1 MRIFSFSFIIFFSFI
16 SLLQAQNPQ
25 ENRADELLNRYSE
38 LNRFNGTALVVKDQK
53 VVFNKGYGL
62 ADYEHNIP
70 INNNTVFCIT
80 SITEQ
85 FTAYI
90 ALKVFEKKGLSFST
104 PIITFLENFNSSHA
118 DSLTLQHLLSH
129 TSGFPDYPLIYKLP
143 KDQLFAKEDIM
154 GYIEN
159 LTWNKNNISEYHQS
173 KLNYNLVGLILERVT
188 NKSYGELLTEYICSP
203 LGMKNTTVDDL
214 TPMVKNRAMGYSV
227 NFADGWFNAPY
238 LDPSNTFASQG
249 ILSTTEDLLL
259 WNNFIRTNYSQDEV
273 LQEML
278 TTNESG
284 YGYGLKI
291 KRDEKGKIQEIRSV
305 GGYTSGFNSFS
316 ILNINS
322 GLTVIVLGNNRNPS
336 SEDIADGL
344 HSIFTNKDYTLPLAR
359 KIVKVDFLLLQ
370 KLAGDYKM
378 NEHVTIKV
386 MVEADK
392 VFVIDGMHPKFE
404 IFPQSENQF
413 FLKGMDGEMVFIKNE
428 KGIVT
433 KIGLRDDGFINA
445 FAEKIQK

>member
-1 MRIFSFSFIIFFSFI
+1 MKISSFSLILFFSFI

-25 ENRADELLNRYSE
+25 EKRADELLNRYWE

-70 INNNTVFCIT
+70 INNKTVFCIT

-90 ALKVFEKKGLSFST
+90 ALKVFEEKGLSLTT
-104 PIITFLENFNSSHA
+104 PIITFLENVKFSHA
-118 DSLTLQHLLSH
+118 DSLTLHHLLSH
-129 TSGFPDYPLIYKLP
+129 TSGFPDYPLIYELP
-143 KDQLFAKEDIM
+143 KDQLFAKEDII
-154 GYIEN
+154 GHLEN
-159 LTWNKNNISEYHQS
+159 IALPNHPGLEYHHS
-173 KLNYNLVGLILERVT
+173 KLNYNLVGLILEKVT
-188 NKSYGELLTEYICSP
+188 DKSFGELLEEYICSP
-203 LGMKNTTVDDL
+203 VGLKNTTLDDL

-238 LDPSNTFASQG
+238 LDPSNTFASEG

-259 WNNFIRTNYSQDEV
+259 WNNFIRKNYSQDKV

-284 YGYGLKI
+284 FGYGLSVKTS
-291 KRDEKGKIQEIRSV
+291 EEGKVKEIRSV

-322 GLTVIVLGNNRNPS
+322 DLIVIVLGNNRNPS

-344 HSIFTNKDYTLPLAR
+344 LSICTNKDYTLPLPR
-359 KIVKVDFLLLQ
+359 KIVKVDSLKLQ

-386 MVEADK
+386 MVEGDK
-392 VFVIDGMHPKFE
+392 VFVNDGMHPKFE

-413 FLKGMDGEMVFIKNE
+413 FLEGVDGEMIFIKNE
-428 KGIVT
+428 KGIIN

-445 FAEKIQK
+445 YAEKVQK